1 MNDSFPP
8 DYPRIFSVL
17 SEMYRTPPTL
27 EGFASW
33 RSALDGEN
41 VAPLAPLKDE
51 LGALDVATS
60 AVVDDIQTEF
70 ARLLVGPSSP
80 PSPPWESVYT
90 SPGRLMMQE
99 AYDSIMALYGRA
111 GFGVT
116 DRTLLEDH
124 LSMELL
130 FLALLLERVA
140 TADGEKREA
149 ALAMTDLLLDDHLN
163 KWIVPFTQ
171 DMERAARV
179 PLYKALAR
187 VTRDMVSLIQA
198 DGSDGAAE
206 G

>member
-1 MNDSFPP
+1 
-8 DYPRIFSVL
+8 
-17 SEMYRTPPTL
+17 
-27 EGFASW
+27 
-33 RSALDGEN
+33 
-41 VAPLAPLKDE
+41 
-51 LGALDVATS
+51 
-60 AVVDDIQTEF
+60 
-70 ARLLVGPSSP
+70 
-80 PSPPWESVYT
+80 
-90 SPGRLMMQE
+90 
-99 AYDSIMALYGRA
+99 
-111 GFGVT
+111 VT